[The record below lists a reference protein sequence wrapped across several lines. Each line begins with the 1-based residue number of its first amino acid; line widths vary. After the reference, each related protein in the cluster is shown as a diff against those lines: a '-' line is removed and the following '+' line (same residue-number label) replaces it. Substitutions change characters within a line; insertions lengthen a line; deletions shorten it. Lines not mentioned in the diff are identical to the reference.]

1 MSQTW
6 RIKLV
11 AQRLQQGAVIAYPT
25 EGVWGLGCLPEF
37 PEAVARIL
45 DLKQR
50 SWEEGLILVAGNIE
64 EVAPYLTAVSEGA
77 FEELRR
83 TWPAPVTFL
92 VPDNGTAPEWIRGKH
107 PTVALR
113 VSDHPIIKAICAAVG
128 GPIVS
133 TSANP
138 ATRRPAMSR
147 LQVRKYFLMG
157 PAGIDYIV
165 PGPLGDAVSP
175 SEIRE
180 LSTGIIRR
188 PAQSR
193 L

>member
-1 MSQTW
+1 MPQTW

-50 SWEEGLILVAGNIE
+50 SWDQGLILVAGDVD
-64 EVAPYLTAVSEGA
+64 EVAPYLTAVSEEN

-113 VSDHPIIKAICAAVG
+113 VSDHPVIQAICAAVG

-147 LQVRKYFLMG
+147 LQVRRYFRTG
-157 PAGIDYIV
+157 PTGIDYIV
-165 PGPLGDAVSP
+165 PGALGNAASA

-180 LSTGIIRR
+180 LGTGVIRR
-188 PAQSR
+188 PAQGR
-193 L
+193 P